1 MESAMHR
8 LVVLVIAL
16 GAMNYPFARALAQED
31 PPCSRVQRANLVP
44 CVLSASLAVRSEA
57 QESEAT
63 RGRQAASSTILPSNP
78 VLTFS
83 GARRTS
89 DSTSATN
96 WYITLEQELEI
107 AGQRG
112 ARRDAAAAS
121 LKAQSQRVVLSRR
134 KAAEQAWL
142 VFFEAL
148 AAAEE
153 RRLAVRLCEIAERVS
168 AVARAR
174 ADRGLA
180 APVEADVA
188 AATTVAA
195 LTSKMAAERRFRQNE
210 AVLAS
215 MLGFDPI
222 TTRLTLEGD
231 LHPLDGVSEAL
242 ARYSPASLA
251 ERPEVLAANA
261 EARAQERRADAF
273 RRDRIPSPTLSLFA
287 QNDGFNERVFGAGIR
302 LPIPLPGNVGQS
314 HRGEIAEAEALAQ
327 KARTGREQVERDLRL
342 EVAHAA
348 DTFESSKR
356 TVDLVS
362 NEQLVRAQ
370 ESLESLTSEVEA
382 GRLGVRDAIVSQQVL
397 VELLSAHVAARK
409 QWCVA
414 SVELAHALGLD
425 LEGGAQ

>member
-1 MESAMHR
+1 
-8 LVVLVIAL
+8 
-16 GAMNYPFARALAQED
+16 
-31 PPCSRVQRANLVP
+31 
-44 CVLSASLAVRSEA
+44 
-57 QESEAT
+57 
-63 RGRQAASSTILPSNP
+63 
-78 VLTFS
+78 
-83 GARRTS
+83 
-89 DSTSATN
+89 
-96 WYITLEQELEI
+96 
-107 AGQRG
+107 
-112 ARRDAAAAS
+112 
-121 LKAQSQRVVLSRR
+121 
-134 KAAEQAWL
+134 

-153 RRLAVRLCEIAERVS
+153 RRLAVRLSEIAERVS

-188 AATTVAA
+188 AATTIAA
-195 LTSKMAAERRFRQNE
+195 LTSQMAAERRLRENE

-215 MLGFDPI
+215 MLGFDPV
-222 TTRLTLEGD
+222 TTRLTIEGD

-251 ERPEVLAANA
+251 DRPEVLAANA
-261 EARAQERRADAF
+261 EAQAQERRADAF
-273 RRDRIPSPTLSLFA
+273 RRDRIPSPTLSIFA

-302 LPIPLPGNVGQS
+302 LPIPLPGNVGQTY
-314 HRGEIAEAEALAQ
+314 RGEIAEAEALAQ

-356 TVDLVS
+356 TVDLFS
-362 NEQLVRAQ
+362 NEQLARAQ

-382 GRLGVRDAIVSQQVL
+382 GRLGVRDAIASQQVL

-425 LEGGAQ
+425 LEGGAK

>member
-1 MESAMHR
+1 MNR
-8 LVVLVIAL
+8 LLVLVIAL
-16 GAMNYPFARALAQED
+16 GALCHPFARALAQD
-31 PPCSRVQRANLVP
+31 APACSRLQRENLVP
-44 CVLSASLAVRSEA
+44 CVLTASLAVRSEA
-57 QESEAT
+57 EEWEAA
-63 RGRQAASSTILPSNP
+63 RGRETVSSTILPSNP
-78 VLTFS
+78 VLSFS
-83 GARRTS
+83 GARRTN
-89 DSTSATN
+89 DSTSANN

-121 LKAQSQRVVLSRR
+121 RKAQSQRVVLSRR

-142 VFFEAL
+142 AFFDVL

-153 RRLAVRLCEIAERVS
+153 RRLALRLSEIAERVS

-174 ADRGLA
+174 AERGLG

-188 AATTVAA
+188 AATAVAA
-195 LTSKMAAERRFRQNE
+195 LTAQMAAERRSRQNE

-215 MLGFDPI
+215 MLGFDPS
-222 TTRLTLEGD
+222 TTQLTIEGD
-231 LHPLDGVSEAL
+231 LQPLDGVSDAL

-273 RRDRIPSPTLSLFA
+273 RRNRIPSPTLSLFA

-302 LPIPLPGNVGQS
+302 LPIPLPGNVGQTY
-314 HRGEIAEAEALAQ
+314 RGEIAEAEALTR
-327 KARTGREQVERDLRL
+327 KARTDREQVEREIRL
-342 EVAHAA
+342 EVARAA
-348 DTFESSKR
+348 DTFESAQR
-356 TVDLVS
+356 TVDLFS
-362 NEQLVRAQ
+362 NEQLARAQ

-382 GRLGVRDAIVSQQVL
+382 GRLAVRDAIVSQQVL

-425 LEGGAQ
+425 LEGSAQ